1 MKTKYFRHVAAFL
14 MALILMG
21 SVCCRAEE
29 WDAFARQRFAAR
41 KVVGGAV
48 VIAKDGEIVY
58 SYAYGW
64 KDARQTMPVTADTC
78 FRVASVTKL
87 VSAVGLMQLMEE
99 NELSLDTPVSD
110 IVGFPVRNPSYP
122 DRPVTVRQVLSHTSS
137 ILSTG
142 YYFPSWEKLGVGT
155 IYFAEE
161 YGPGDKYVYSNLN
174 GGLIGAMIEALSG
187 QSVNQYMQQHVFA
200 PLSVNA
206 AYQAALL
213 PDTSDIADRLDKDGT
228 LHQTASR
235 ALKNIENYDDT
246 CDPRWHTDRTVGSL
260 YISPNGLIRII
271 SMLQRGGEIDG
282 VRILQEE
289 TVNTMMQDQDEIGGS
304 SVNCKGRYGLCLD
317 RVKNMPGGTW
327 YGHQGRLNGLSANIY
342 FQPDTGLSIAVIAN
356 GYTAYTQDEVVSIA
370 RVFMEKAQEV
380 LQEE

>member
-228 LHQTASR
+228 L
-235 ALKNIENYDDT
+235 
-246 CDPRWHTDRTVGSL
+246 V
-260 YISPNGLIRII
+260 
-271 SMLQRGGEIDG
+271 
-282 VRILQEE
+282 IL
-289 TVNTMMQDQDEIGGS
+289 D
-304 SVNCKGRYGLCLD
+304 
-317 RVKNMPGGTW
+317 
-327 YGHQGRLNGLSANIY
+327 
-342 FQPDTGLSIAVIAN
+342 
-356 GYTAYTQDEVVSIA
+356 
-370 RVFMEKAQEV
+370 MEKPGTTQTENTGG
-380 LQEE
+380 